1 MGAGFMENRGFKT
14 SEVRVVEASAGSG
27 KTYALARRYVKLL
40 LAGGSPELREPQRS
54 ILAITFSNKAAVEM
68 KGRIL
73 DLLKKIALDGF
84 RDKKEKDS
92 LYEYLEAAGDL
103 RAAASAAVDGIL
115 ARYNFLQVQTIDS
128 FINAVLSGCAFRLD
142 ISPSFHIK
150 DDFRR
155 YIAYGFDRMVDAAAS
170 QGKERDI
177 FLRFL
182 KQYIYLE
189 NRKSWIPRKDIISI
203 ISGLFE
209 KSNSYGLPLLK
220 YPKDPSGLIE
230 KRRNIFEL
238 MLQLKP
244 LLPEEINRV
253 TWGTFIDKLSPDTDL
268 MKIEKFW
275 GPFSK
280 DDLRMRKG
288 ARASAESEELWKRI
302 KDEIAEY
309 CEWSAYSRFNCYI
322 DIFEGVRKNLAYL
335 ANRENVLF
343 LHELNSRLHS
353 LWEEG
358 CVDVPELYYRLATRY
373 RHFLI
378 DEFQDTSVIQW
389 QNLMPMAEEALS
401 NGGSLFLVG
410 DRKQG
415 IYRFRGGDTSLMRK
429 VPEAFSQFNIFTE
442 VLNRNYRSSRAV
454 VEFNNYVFSGG
465 NLMKFLLS
473 LSPEEG
479 IPPEAGPVPEI
490 FANAGQEP
498 AIDPGMTG
506 YVSVETAA
514 GRNKEECSENIRVR
528 VLEIIA
534 ELRSSGRFACSDIAL
549 LCRSNSEA
557 GTVTSWL
564 LEEGVPVESEK
575 TLNIRDNALVK
586 EIISL
591 LKFLNSPVDNLSF
604 ASFLLG
610 RIFPVASGIPAGS
623 IRGFFFR
630 LASGGERARESV
642 YSPTQK
648 TPGLS
653 LGMNAQGEREGIK
666 RGTASEEF
674 RSSSRETPGFK
685 PGELHYY
692 REFQKEYPQVWKDL
706 FEPFFKNVGLM
717 PLYEMSVDIIS
728 RFSVTANFPGESGF
742 VCGLLEIIKESEPEC
757 QGSPGIFLEWFA
769 NMPADKLN
777 LHIPAS
783 GSVKVL
789 TIHKSKGLEFPVV
802 IIPFLEFRFKVGSRS
817 AEGSDAFVYNA
828 GSDAAH
834 LVHLRS
840 AEGVEFSPA
849 LKELYLREYYK
860 AVGDELCAAYVACT
874 RAACELY
881 VIIPL
886 AGAKK
891 TNPAVDLLPAGGY
904 TAGQRGEYRAHKEP
918 SGTLL
923 SLSVPRYGDW
933 MGLLREEFPSGE
945 ELRNREAI
953 SEGEL
958 LHRLLSAVGISG
970 GGSAPE
976 EELDSASAALE
987 DEPLKIEKARKKAMA
1002 LLEAPA
1008 TSWIFR
1014 RSGARVYCEKEIV
1027 MASGRSLRIDR
1038 LIEEEN
1044 KILVVDYKSS
1054 RSGREGY
1061 LRQMKEYI
1069 GAAAGMYPGRQVS
1082 GVIVYMDSLETEAV
1096 RDG

>member
-1 MGAGFMENRGFKT
+1 MDAGFMENRGFKT

-27 KTYALARRYVKLL
+27 KTYALARRYLKLL
-40 LAGGSPELREPQRS
+40 LSGDSPASREPQRS

-68 KGRIL
+68 KSRIL
-73 DLLKKIALDGF
+73 DLLKKIALEGF

-92 LYEYLEAAGDL
+92 LYEYLEAAGDV

-155 YIAYGFDRMVDAAAS
+155 YIAYGFDRMVEAAAS

-203 ISGLFE
+203 ISGLYE

-230 KRRNIFEL
+230 KRRDIFGL

-244 LLPEEINRV
+244 LLPEGINRV
-253 TWGTFIDKLSPDTDL
+253 TWGTFMDKLSPDTDL

-280 DDLRMRKG
+280 DELRVRKG
-288 ARASAESEELWKRI
+288 ERASAESEGLWKRI
-302 KDEIAEY
+302 KEEIAEY

-322 DIFEGVRKNLAYL
+322 DIFEGVKKNLVYL
-335 ANRENVLF
+335 AGRENVLF
-343 LHELNSRLHS
+343 LHELNSRLHL

-358 CVDVPELYYRLATRY
+358 SVDVPELYYRLATRY

-415 IYRFRGGDTSLMRK
+415 IYRFRGGDTSLMK
-429 VPEAFSQFNIFTE
+429 TVPEAFSQFNIFME
-442 VLNRNYRSSRAV
+442 VLSRNYRSSKTI
-454 VEFNNYVFSGG
+454 VEFNNSVFSRG
-465 NLMKFLLS
+465 NLTKFLIS
-473 LSPEEG
+473 LSSEEG
-479 IPPEAGPVPEI
+479 IPPEAGPVLEI
-490 FANAGQEP
+490 FANAAQEP
-498 AIDPGMTG
+498 ATDPGMTG

-514 GRNKEECSENIRVR
+514 GGNKEECGENIRAR
-528 VLEIIA
+528 VLEIIDG
-534 ELRSSGRFACSDIAL
+534 LRASGRFACADIAV

-575 TLNIRDNALVK
+575 TLNIRDNALIK

-604 ASFLLG
+604 AAFMLG
-610 RIFPVASGIPAGS
+610 SIFPAASGIPSGS
-623 IRGFFFR
+623 IHGFFFR
-630 LASGGERARESV
+630 LASTGERGR
-642 YSPTQK
+642 
-648 TPGLS
+648 GS
-653 LGMNAQGEREGIK
+653 LY
-666 RGTASEEF
+666 
-674 RSSSRETPGFK
+674 
-685 PGELHYY
+685 YY
-692 REFQKEYPQVWKDL
+692 REFQKEYPQAWKRL

-717 PLYEMSVDIIS
+717 PLYEMAVDIIS

-757 QGSPGIFLEWFA
+757 HGSPGIFLEWFA
-769 NMPADKLN
+769 NMPADRLN
-777 LHIPAS
+777 LHIPSS

-802 IIPFLEFRFKVGSRS
+802 IIPFMEFRFKVGSKS
-817 AEGSDAFVYNA
+817 AEGADAFVLKS
-828 GSDAAH
+828 GSDAAY

-840 AEGVEFSPA
+840 AEGTEFSPV
-849 LKELYLREYYK
+849 LKGLYLREYYK

-874 RAACELY
+874 RAVCELY
-881 VIIPL
+881 VIIPFS
-886 AGAKK
+886 GAKR
-891 TNPAVDLLPAGGY
+891 TNQAAGLLPAGGY
-904 TAGQRGEYRAHKEP
+904 TSGQRGECRAHKEP

-923 SLSVPRYGDW
+923 ALSAPRYGDW

-945 ELRNREAI
+945 ELRNRDAI

-958 LHRLLSAVGISG
+958 LHGLLSAVGASG
-970 GGSAPE
+970 SGSSPE
-976 EELDSASAALE
+976 EELEHACAMLGE
-987 DEPLKIEKARKKAMA
+987 EPLKIDNARKKALA
-1002 LLEAPA
+1002 LLESPA
-1008 TSWIFR
+1008 TAWIFR
-1014 RSGARVYCEKEIV
+1014 QPGARVYCEKEIV
-1027 MASGRSLRIDR
+1027 LASGRSLRIDR

-1044 KILVVDYKSS
+1044 GITVVDYKSS
-1054 RSGREGY
+1054 RSGREEY

-1069 GAAAGMYPGRQVS
+1069 GAASGIYPGRQVS

-1096 RDG
+1096 QGG

>member
-1 MGAGFMENRGFKT
+1 MGAGLMENRGFKT

-40 LAGGSPELREPQRS
+40 LTGGSPALREPQRS

-92 LYEYLEAAGDL
+92 LYEYLEASADL

-155 YIAYGFDRMVDAAAS
+155 YIAYGFDRMVDAAAA

-177 FLRFL
+177 FLGFL

-189 NRKSWIPRKDIISI
+189 NRKSWVPRKDIISI

-209 KSNSYGLPLLK
+209 KSSSYGLPLLK

-230 KRRNIFEL
+230 KRRYIFEL

-244 LLPEEINRV
+244 LLPEGINRV

-415 IYRFRGGDTSLMRK
+415 IYRFRGGDTSLMRR

-479 IPPEAGPVPEI
+479 IPPEAAAVPEI

-498 AIDPGMTG
+498 AIDPGVTG

-514 GRNKEECSENIRVR
+514 GGNKEECSENIRAR

-534 ELRSSGRFACSDIAL
+534 ELRSPGRFACADIAL

-610 RIFPVASGIPAGS
+610 RIFPAASGIPAGS

-642 YSPTQK
+642 Y
-648 TPGLS
+648 
-653 LGMNAQGEREGIK
+653 
-666 RGTASEEF
+666 
-674 RSSSRETPGFK
+674 
-685 PGELHYY
+685 YY
-692 REFQKEYPQVWKDL
+692 REFQREYPQAWKDL

-717 PLYEMSVDIIS
+717 PLYEMSVDIVS
-728 RFSVTANFPGESGF
+728 RFGVTANFPGESGF
-742 VCGLLEIIKESEPEC
+742 VCGLLEIMKESEPEC

-769 NMPADKLN
+769 NMPADRLN

-802 IIPFLEFRFKVGSRS
+802 IIPFMEFRFKVGSRS

-849 LKELYLREYYK
+849 LKALYLREYYK

-886 AGAKK
+886 AGARK

-904 TAGQRGEYRAHKEP
+904 TAGQRGECRAHKEP

-923 SLSVPRYGDW
+923 SLSAPRYGDW

-953 SEGEL
+953 AEGEL
-958 LHRLLSAVGISG
+958 LHGLLSAVGISG
-970 GGSAPE
+970 GGSAPQ
-976 EELDSASAALE
+976 EELDSACAALE
-987 DEPLKIEKARKKAMA
+987 EEPLKIEKARKKALA

-1008 TSWIFR
+1008 TAWIFR
-1014 RSGARVYCEKEIV
+1014 HSGARVYCEKEIV
-1027 MASGRSLRIDR
+1027 LASGRSLRIDR
-1038 LIEEEN
+1038 LIEEEK

-1069 GAAAGMYPGRQVS
+1069 GAAAGIYPGRQVS

-1096 RDG
+1096 QDG